1 MIEMKKGTALFRI
14 WLWIWLAALSGSR
27 LFLLF
32 SNESRITDRA
42 GYFEKAMIQEGAMQP
57 VLEFPLA
64 IAYQSSLRG
73 IFLFVGNRIEA
84 VPVYHSIL
92 QVVAFLLLVLGCRR
106 LLGKAAAF
114 AAGMVLLV
122 LPGLSAG
129 IYLVSPENFYLLL
142 GAVFF
147 YALCCL
153 LQRLLGKTVAELI
166 AEKRAVAGAEV
177 PAEKQTVAG
186 AEVSEEKQTVTGTEV
201 SAEKPSTVR
210 YLENPLPLPKKH
222 RSRKMDFRIT
232 AEEGHSRTEAE
243 DDFDF
248 PVKEGDDFDF

>member
-32 SNESRITDRA
+32 SDESRITDRA

-153 LQRLLGKTVAELI
+153 LQRLLGKTVVELI

-177 PAEKQTVAG
+177 SV
-186 AEVSEEKQTVTGTEV
+186 EKQTVTGTEV